1 MFLVYLDDYAC
12 AIWQRWHEYG
22 GPSWICQNRPS
33 VFAHYGYLDLLV
45 SPLCICQTQLSAFA
59 DKWYQL
65 FFWSSVGFLPK
76 KVLYFPS
83 PIICIFIQV
92 ISTFVRVC
100 CFLHCS
106 SIGIHLSN
114 PFSLSPSYSVMN
126 GDGKK
131 YLVMDGDLM
140 DKGMEHRRISPK
152 KKLYLPTPI
161 IYPINYLIWGMDWG

>member
-1 MFLVYLDDYAC
+1 MITGNHPRRKWILISPPYVHSFIWMTMQYA
-12 AIWQRWHEYG
+12 ISQRWHEYG

-92 ISTFVRVC
+92 ISTFVRAC

-106 SIGIHLSN
+106 SIRFHPSK
-114 PFSLSPSYSVMN
+114 PFSLNTSCWVI
-126 GDGKK
+126 DGCCFPFFNKQFAT
-131 YLVMDGDLM
+131 V
-140 DKGMEHRRISPK
+140 
-152 KKLYLPTPI
+152 
-161 IYPINYLIWGMDWG
+161 